1 MQVNFFL
8 GKTIIFIVDRNRNI
22 IYSLFYFTGLIL
34 DIVFVAV
41 IKAFTRRRRPVGN
54 KNDNLTLGPD
64 KYSFPSGHVS
74 RAFFIS
80 YFFINLY
87 PLHVMF
93 VPPLMAWCLSV
104 SFSRILLRR
113 HHVLD
118 VVAGIML
125 GILEGILLSYIWL
138 SRSSAAYLIEWITD
152 EKFEGG
158 EFHV

>member
-1 MQVNFFL
+1 MAL
-8 GKTIIFIVDRNRNI
+8 
-22 IYSLFYFTGLIL
+22 L
-34 DIVFVAV
+34 
-41 IKAFTRRRRPVGN
+41 KAFIRRRRPVGN
-54 KNDNLTLGPD
+54 KNDSLTFGPD
-64 KYSFPSGHVS
+64 KYSMPSGHVS

-87 PLHVMF
+87 PLPF
-93 VPPLMAWCLSV
+93 VFIPPLIAWCLSV

-118 VVAGIML
+118 VVAGVLL
-125 GILEGILLSYIWL
+125 GILEGVLMSCIWL
-138 SRSSAAYLIEWITD
+138 SSSSAVYLVEWITD